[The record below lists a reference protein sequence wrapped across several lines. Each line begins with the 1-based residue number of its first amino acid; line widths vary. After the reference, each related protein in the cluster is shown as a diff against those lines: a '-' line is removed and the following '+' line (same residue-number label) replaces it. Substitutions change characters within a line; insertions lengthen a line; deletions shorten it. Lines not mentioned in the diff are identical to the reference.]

1 MNSEANKAVD
11 VLAVKAKDE
20 SAMWALLD
28 SSDAIT
34 DATTRRT
41 VAGLIMSAI
50 TNANDTEDEGG
61 DVAEWGYI
69 ARESLRGLIECGGK
83 EVTAEVRAWFIGE
96 SRKAV
101 AT

>member
-1 MNSEANKAVD
+1 MGQVETKVD
-11 VLAVKAKDE
+11 VLAVKARDE

-28 SSDAIT
+28 SSDAIA
-34 DATTRRT
+34 DANTRRT

-69 ARESLRGLIECGGK
+69 ARESLRELIDCGGR
-83 EVTAEVRAWFIGE
+83 EVTAEVRAWFVSA

-101 AT
+101 TP